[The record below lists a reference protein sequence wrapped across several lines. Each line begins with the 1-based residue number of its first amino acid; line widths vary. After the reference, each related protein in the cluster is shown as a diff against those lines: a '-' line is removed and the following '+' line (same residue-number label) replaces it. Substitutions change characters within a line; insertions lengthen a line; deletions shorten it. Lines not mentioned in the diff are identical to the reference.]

1 MERFFYSALTYPLLF
16 NDRHAVGRVDLGGGC
31 QREVHRPVGS
41 LYRDFGSNAIEDD
54 VAPIN
59 VVAVLKALSV
69 RHIGTCGGGFQL
81 NNGVT

>member
-1 MERFFYSALTYPLLF
+1 MKYIDLF
-16 NDRHAVGRVDLGGGC
+16 
-31 QREVHRPVGS
+31 GS

-69 RHIGTCGGGFQL
+69 RHIGTCGGVSSSITVL
-81 NNGVT
+81 PEYT